1 MPVTFARVQ
10 IRFAAI
16 VLVAL
21 AATGCGY
28 QLRGAVALPPGLD
41 AIHVAGPS
49 EIGGALIEV
58 LDGSGVQVQST
69 GDTAQAVVRLTDE
82 RFSRRVL
89 SVDPDSGKARE
100 FELVYQVTFRVTNSS
115 GEVVVPGEALSLLR
129 SYVFDP
135 TALLGKNREERTLH
149 AEMRRDAARQVV
161 RRIAAALER

>member
-28 QLRGAVALPPGLD
+28 QLRGAVVLPSGLD

-49 EIGGALIEV
+49 EIRGALIEV

-69 GDTAQAVVRLTDE
+69 GDAAEAVVRLTDE

-89 SVDPDSGKARE
+89 SVDPESGKVRE
-100 FELVYQVTFRVTNSS
+100 FELAYRVTFRVTDAS
-115 GEVVVPGEALSLLR
+115 GEVVVPGESLSLLR
-129 SYVFDP
+129 TYVFDP
-135 TALLGKNREERTLH
+135 TALLGKNREQRTLH
-149 AEMRRDAARQVV
+149 AEMRRDAARQVA
-161 RRIAAALER
+161 RKIAAALGR